1 MGLSNCFFYQPKRFS
16 FKSNQTMS
24 KTPRF
29 PDFLFEK
36 KIKLGIDGDLTSY
49 LYELELYLLLADV

>member
-1 MGLSNCFFYQPKRFS
+1 MINTDLAI
-16 FKSNQTMS
+16 S

-29 PDFLFEK
+29 PDFLFTSSLNKE

-49 LYELELYLLLADV
+49 LYELEL